1 MESRDLV
8 SWTSIIQA
16 LSRAGE
22 FALALDSY
30 AGLLADSRCPPP
42 DRLVLLAAL
51 KAVAGLIDRDGAARC
66 LEKVRAIHDRAARVG
81 VELDGFVVAALVDS
95 YAKTGS
101 FPGALHVLWSAREI
115 HVVCWTSIV
124 LGAINAGNSRLALEL
139 FERMRDEGCQP
150 DSTALLAAIKACA
163 NLAGEGQDREIRVLH
178 KGRALHSMALAA
190 NLLDLAAA
198 NTLIDMYAKCG
209 SLREAIQVFE
219 SIRPDRRSIVS
230 WNCLIQGA
238 LHNDDPKLAL
248 NLYSRLRDSSSRA
261 PNRITHIAAL
271 RACASLGDLDSG
283 RQGDSQRVFELFRRM
298 QSREEGIKPD
308 AITYLSVLSACCRS
322 GHVDRAKF
330 YLEEMRSKHGI
341 APGIEHYTCMVRLLG
356 QANLLEEARKVVE
369 TMPVKPDI
377 VIWMALLECCKM
389 WKNLQ
394 VGRVAF
400 EGVMRI
406 DDKNATAYVLMSS
419 IYEEAL

>member
-1 MESRDLV
+1 MGRKLHAHAMATGNHHASNTLLANLLIDMYSKCGAIADACHIFHSMESRDLV

-16 LSRAGE
+16 LSRAG
-22 FALALDSY
+22 D
-30 AGLLADSRCPPP
+30 
-42 DRLVLLAAL
+42 
-51 KAVAGLIDRDGAARC
+51 
-66 LEKVRAIHDRAARVG
+66 
-81 VELDGFVVAALVDS
+81 
-95 YAKTGS
+95 
-101 FPGALHVLWSAREI
+101 
-115 HVVCWTSIV
+115 
-124 LGAINAGNSRLALEL
+124 
-139 FERMRDEGCQP
+139 
-150 DSTALLAAIKACA
+150 
-163 NLAGEGQDREIRVLH
+163 
-178 KGRALHSMALAA
+178 
-190 NLLDLAAA
+190 
-198 NTLIDMYAKCG
+198 
-209 SLREAIQVFE
+209 LREAIQVFE

-283 RQGDSQRVFELFRRM
+283 RELEARISPKCFLPSNGDDPLSLSNALVDFYGKCASMGDAERVFSSIPSKNLVSWTSLIAGYSRQGDSQRVFELFRRM